1 MHPIVS
7 NFSNYLH
14 FSFIV
19 VIAERDDT
27 LESLVFDLELN
38 SWTHIPVE
46 DFDDISTFTK
56 SFLINFNGEINFIR
70 VAPNFTKSYK
80 FKLQEQSW
88 IENINPIIDH
98 QFLLQSEQLYIFN
111 L

>member
-1 MHPIVS
+1 MVS
-7 NFSNYLH
+7 NVSKYLH

-19 VIAERDDT
+19 VIAEKDDT
-27 LESLVFDLELN
+27 FESLVFDLQVN
-38 SWTHIPVE
+38 SWTHVSVE
-46 DFDDISTFTK
+46 DFDDVSTFTK
-56 SFLINFNGEINFIR
+56 SFLMNFNGEIHFIR
-70 VAPNFTKSYK
+70 VASNFTKSYK

-88 IENINPIIDH
+88 IENLTPIIDH

>member
-1 MHPIVS
+1 MI
-7 NFSNYLH
+7 FQKYLD

-19 VIAERDDT
+19 VIAEKNDIF
-27 LESLVFDLELN
+27 ESLVFDLEAN
-38 SWTHIPVE
+38 SWTHVSVE
-46 DFDDISTFTK
+46 DFDDVSTFRK
-56 SFLINFNGEINFIR
+56 SFLMTIHGEVHFIR
-70 VAPNFTKSYK
+70 VASNFTKSYK

-88 IENINPIIDH
+88 IENLTPIIDH

>member
-1 MHPIVS
+1 MVS
-7 NFSNYLH
+7 NVSKYLH

-19 VIAERDDT
+19 VIAEKDDT
-27 LESLVFDLELN
+27 FESLVFDLQLN
-38 SWTHIPVE
+38 SWTHVSVE
-46 DFDDISTFTK
+46 DFDDASTFTK
-56 SFLINFNGEINFIR
+56 SFLINFNGEIHFIR

-88 IENINPIIDH
+88 IENLIPIIDH
-98 QFLLQSEQLYIFN
+98 QFLLQSEQFYIFN